1 MLSKYTITENTIE
14 LAKSEMNLFLKTY
27 IEVFGITNNVPNV
40 HELSHIIE
48 SVKNSGPLWCNSTF
62 WFESLNY
69 RLKRMVRS
77 SLRPDLQV
85 VHRFFEI
92 QNAPNHDYS
101 VKSEKLKE
109 KLKEY
114 KLTKYFGSKAN
125 IKFKE
130 KKLSY
135 DYTLLAG
142 ITTSLCAKRIW
153 IKGEVFETSQYSKK
167 FKASNCYIKERNGYY
182 QIEEIV
188 KVDKQVKFICK
199 ILVVKKDFNVYK

>member
-1 MLSKYTITENTIE
+1 MIIQS
-14 LAKSEMNLFLKTY
+14 NLKKF
-27 IEVFGITNNVPNV
+27 
-40 HELSHIIE
+40 
-48 SVKNSGPLWCNSTF
+48 
-62 WFESLNY
+62 
-69 RLKRMVRS
+69 
-77 SLRPDLQV
+77 
-85 VHRFFEI
+85 
-92 QNAPNHDYS
+92 
-101 VKSEKLKE
+101 KE

-199 ILVVKKDFNVYK
+199 ILVVKKISMFISKVVSSEFTTIINTDSQILKLVPVVVKENVYLSERPNRLFNE